1 MSNDSSYYTTGQFA
15 KKAKVT
21 IRTIRYYDKKGLLKP
36 TKITESGYRLYTNED
51 FGRLQKILSLKYLGF
66 SLDEIMAMT
75 INDNIDN
82 TLDSLELQKDL
93 VSKKIKHLQ
102 LMEQTLEETS
112 AIVQDSKQIDWN
124 KILNLI
130 HITNLQDSLVEQYK
144 DSVNLNVRIALHKR
158 FSVRPDDW
166 FTWLA
171 SQINWPR
178 MKQILELGCGNGELW
193 LHTDPSL
200 LTDKYICLSD
210 ISPGMMEDVAARLG
224 SERANFRYLSMDCQS
239 IPFPDQTFECIIAN
253 HLLFYVKNL
262 NQALREVTRTMTAG
276 GVFYCSTYSEE
287 HMKEIT
293 ELVKEFDS
301 RISLSEV
308 ALYEIFGLENGE
320 TILRE
325 HFSQVEKRTYNDSL
339 LVNEAEP
346 LLDYILSC
354 HGNQSEILGQKQLEF
369 KHFLQNKI
377 KKQGAIRITKKAG
390 VFICRQ
396 S

>member
-1 MSNDSSYYTTGQFA
+1 MSDHSSYYTTGQFA

-21 IRTIRYYDKKGLLKP
+21 IRTIRFYDKKGLLKP
-36 TKITESGYRLYTNED
+36 TKITDSGYRLYTIED

-102 LMEQTLEETS
+102 LMEQTLAETS
-112 AIVQDSKQIDWN
+112 AIVRDSKQVDWN
-124 KILNLI
+124 HILNLI

-158 FSVRPDDW
+158 FSMRPDDW

-171 SQINWPR
+171 GQIDWG
-178 MKQILELGCGNGELW
+178 KIHQVLELGCGNGELW
-193 LHTDPSL
+193 LHMDPAAIQ
-200 LTDKYICLSD
+200 DKYLCLSD
-210 ISPGMMEDVAARLG
+210 ISPGMIDDVSARLG
-224 SERANFRYLSMDCQS
+224 RKRANFRYLTMDCQS
-239 IPFPDQTFECIIAN
+239 IPFPDETFECIIAN

-262 NQALREVTRTMTAG
+262 EQALSEITRTLTTNG
-276 GVFYCSTYSEE
+276 IFYCSTYSQE

-301 RISLSEV
+301 RITLSEV
-308 ALYEIFGLENGE
+308 SLFEIFGLENGE
-320 TILRE
+320 SILRQ
-325 HFSQVEKRTYNDSL
+325 HFSKVEKRTYDDYL

-369 KHFLQNKI
+369 KRFLQSKI
-377 KKQGAIRITKKAG
+377 KKQGAIHITKKAG
-390 VFICRQ
+390 VFVCRQ
-396 S
+396 